1 MVLDANDNAPA
12 FAQSE
17 YRERSENVAAT
28 KLLLVN
34 ATDPD
39 EGSNAEVMY
48 SFRYVDNK
56 AAQLFELDSNLGT
69 ISTIGELT
77 TRIRILR
84 DGSASN
90 G

>member
-1 MVLDANDNAPA
+1 MG
-12 FAQSE
+12 
-17 YRERSENVAAT
+17 T

-69 ISTIGELT
+69 ISTIGELDYEESGF
-77 TRIRILR
+77 LR